1 MNKNKLFQSV
11 AALLIAVGIFSLTAC
26 SKQTTS
32 TASSSTKQTTST
44 ASSSTKQTTV
54 YGKVTAIN
62 GKKITIAL
70 GTLNQ
75 RGGNQKSITFSNDN
89 ASNESTVSNNNASNG
104 NTSTDDD
111 APQGAPPSG
120 NNAPPHEVN
129 DADGVSTATI
139 ESSDNNAQQGTP
151 PGGRIGRAPELLTLT
166 GESKTFTILDT
177 TTITKQNAKPGENSS
192 NNSNENTASID
203 DITVGSILK
212 VTYYSDSDEVISI
225 EILGGDQPGGGQPAG
240 DTAELIGTGLYT
252 LNSGSTTKS
261 NETLT
266 ASKNDQSAD
275 IAIVRF

>member
-1 MNKNKLFQSV
+1 M

-104 NTSTDDD
+104 NTSTADD

-120 NNAPPHEVN
+120 NNAPHEVN

-139 ESSDNNAQQGTP
+139 EPSDNDAQQGTP

-166 GESKTFTILDT
+166 GESKTFTISDT

-252 LNSGSTTKS
+252 LNSGSATKS

-275 IAIVRF
+275 TAIVRF